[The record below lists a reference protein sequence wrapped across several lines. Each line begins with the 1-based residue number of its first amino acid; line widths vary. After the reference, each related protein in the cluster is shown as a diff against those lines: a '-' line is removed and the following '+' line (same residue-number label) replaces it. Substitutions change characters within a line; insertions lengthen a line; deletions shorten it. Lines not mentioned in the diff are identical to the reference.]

1 MDEAAGQVTAPFDD
15 IDEVDEILMQAV
27 CPPPVLRLPSVRSQG
42 VSWADLNE
50 QYDALF
56 NPKCPDL
63 EAQLMGIPPP
73 PDDWITPPRPFRAR
87 TMQAVPIDVETGNR
101 FNALQALDARE
112 QPSPTAA
119 RPLAPPTSPST
130 SRGVEPH
137 PQRPSPR
144 TSSKSPASA
153 V

>member
-27 CPPPVLRLPSVRSQG
+27 CPPAVQRFRSVAQG
-42 VSWADLNE
+42 ISWADLSE

-56 NPKCPDL
+56 NPECPDR

-73 PDDWITPPRPFRAR
+73 PDDWITPPKPFRAR
-87 TMQAVPIDVETGNR
+87 TMQAVPVDVETGNR
-101 FNALQALDARE
+101 FNALQAPDARGSC
-112 QPSPTAA
+112 SPACA

-137 PQRPSPR
+137 PQKPSPH

>member
-1 MDEAAGQVTAPFDD
+1 MDEVAGQVTAPFAD
-15 IDEVDEILMQAV
+15 IDEVDEPV
-27 CPPPVLRLPSVRSQG
+27 PPPVQRLPSVRSQG
-42 VSWADLNE
+42 ISWADLNE

-56 NPKCPDL
+56 NKDRPDI
-63 EAQLMGIPPP
+63 EAQLMGVPPP
-73 PDDWITPPRPFRAR
+73 PDDWITPTRPFRAR
-87 TMQAVPIDVETGNR
+87 TMQAVPVDVETGNR
-101 FNALQALDARE
+101 FNALRPPDARGSC
-112 QPSPTAA
+112 SPTFA

-137 PQRPSPR
+137 PQRPSPH